1 MNVKSLLAAPVA
13 AALVAL
19 ASPAAAAPTAA
30 PAAAAEPSAAAKDLA
45 RQLAPKET
53 WETGVKQLSAMVQ
66 QNLEGHPGAKLKYPA
81 DLSQRIRVE
90 VEKALPYDELVAM
103 HAKELQAGYSEAEL
117 KEYSTFFKTPAGKK
131 WLAVQ
136 PKASEAVAV
145 ETQKRFEKKVPEIM
159 GKMSELAKTS
169 GGGDAKK
176 GAEKSDAKRA
186 ADAKKTEK
194 AAPKGAH

>member
-1 MNVKSLLAAPVA
+1 MNLKSLLAAPAA

-19 ASPAAAAPTAA
+19 ASPAAAAPAA
-30 PAAAAEPSAAAKDLA
+30 PPAEPSAAAKELA

-53 WETGVKQLSAMVQ
+53 WEAGVKQLSAMVQ

-81 DLSQRIRVE
+81 DLSQRIRAE
-90 VEKALPYDELVAM
+90 VEKALPYDELVGM
-103 HAKELQAGYSEAEL
+103 HAKELQAGYSDAEL
-117 KEYSTFFKTPAGKK
+117 KEVGAFFKTPAGKK

-186 ADAKKTEK
+186 ADAKKVEK
-194 AAPKGAH
+194 TAPKASH